1 MLGWVKRAVFVVVAV
16 SAVAIV
22 CGVLYEQL
30 SRRDVAS
37 EHPPPGQLVDVGGH
51 RLHLNCTG
59 SGSPTVI
66 LEHGTGL
73 TGSLSFV
80 LVQPEIAKS
89 HRVCSYDRAGI
100 MWSEGGRK
108 KSSVALFVDDLHS
121 LLTNASESPPYI
133 MVGYSFGGLLV
144 REYTSRYP
152 LEVQAMVLVES
163 VHPEQNERFASVT
176 GSEPYQYPRWTNL
189 KERVLAEI
197 GATRLFDSSEL
208 DDVPDEAMISKEF
221 QSYST
226 VALQREL
233 MSSYKYSLGAKEMSS
248 LGDLPLLVLRG
259 EWAFTSATP
268 QELAEMT
275 PEEIRTQEEEARIWR
290 ELNREWFEM
299 QEELAALSTNSEV
312 RVVEGA
318 QHRISYEAP
327 DAVVRAV
334 NDVAEQILIAAQG
347 AEPIA

>member
-1 MLGWVKRAVFVVVAV
+1 MHEQVRRVVFGVAALAVLAVV
-16 SAVAIV
+16 S
-22 CGVLYEQL
+22 GVFYEQW
-30 SRRDVAS
+30 SRRNVV
-37 EHPPPGQLVDVGGH
+37 EKHPPPGRMVDVDVDGH
-51 RLHLNCTG
+51 RLHLNCAG

-133 MVGYSFGGLLV
+133 VVGYSFGGLLV

-163 VHPEQNERFASVT
+163 VHPEQNERFSSVT

-197 GATRLFDSSEL
+197 GVTRLLGSSDL
-208 DDVPDEAMISKEF
+208 GDVPEEAMISKEF
-221 QSYST
+221 QKIIPTTNWMYPA
-226 VALQREL
+226 VAGDSLLPAEFAEL
-233 MSSYKYSLGAKEMSS
+233 IDPSPALLLEEAQVAKERKAWVDEWLEVMS
-248 LGDLPLLVLRG
+248 
-259 EWAFTSATP
+259 
-268 QELAEMT
+268 Q
-275 PEEIRTQEEEARIWR
+275 
-290 ELNREWFEM
+290 
-299 QEELAALSTNSEV
+299 
-312 RVVEGA
+312 
-318 QHRISYEAP
+318 
-327 DAVVRAV
+327 
-334 NDVAEQILIAAQG
+334 
-347 AEPIA
+347 